1 MPEEKSSSAL
11 WIAIGCFA
19 LLALGLGGVVVLGAA
34 GGVSA
39 LLFLRTSPDE
49 PPEPVGIEPVT
60 ASSAPAV
67 PPASGSAPPAAY
79 QGAWTFGED
88 CGKTAGGTPIYV
100 AHTLTLTGDKATAT
114 ANGYQTWLE
123 VTGTLYPVGTD
134 TWDLHV
140 DTSDGT
146 APKPAGTVVMRI
158 DTSKKRLQVDSS
170 EWPFAC
176 AEGPVKFQREK

>member
-34 GGVSA
+34 GGIGAV
-39 LLFLRTSPDE
+39 LFLRTAPPE
-49 PPEPVGIEPVT
+49 PPEPPALEPVAT
-60 ASSAPAV
+60 AATP
-67 PPASGSAPPAAY
+67 PPAAGSAPPAAY

-100 AHTLTLTGDKATAT
+100 AHTLTITGDKASAS

-146 APKPAGTVVMRI
+146 SPKPAGTVVMRI
-158 DTSKKRLQVDSS
+158 DTSKKRIQVDSS

-176 AEGPVKFQREK
+176 AEGAVKFQREK